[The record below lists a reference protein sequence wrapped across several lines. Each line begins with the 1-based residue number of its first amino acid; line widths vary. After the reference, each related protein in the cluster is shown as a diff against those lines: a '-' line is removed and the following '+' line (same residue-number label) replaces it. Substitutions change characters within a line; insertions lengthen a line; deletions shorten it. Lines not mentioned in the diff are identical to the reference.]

1 MWAFIFLAFSV
12 FSIVGVVYLVTRVH
26 RFSFVRKLG
35 ESHPVLAWLVS
46 IPPVAILALF
56 LLINTY
62 AAAVVVVHVL
72 AIWLL
77 CDLVAFLI
85 RKCRKKE
92 RGTRYIAGAVAIG
105 ISVVYLS
112 TGWFCAHHVFEASY
126 AFETEKDL
134 GGEPFRVVLIS
145 DSHIGITLDGEDFA
159 REMRRVQE
167 TNPDVVVIC
176 GDFVD
181 DDTQKEDMIRSCRAL
196 GDLDPTYGVYFVYG
210 NHDKG
215 YYLYRNFTSQE
226 LREELQKNDVV
237 ILEDEVVLIDERV
250 YLVGRQDRSVRDRME
265 MDALMDGLDGS
276 KYTIL
281 LDHQPNDYANEA
293 REGVDLVLSGHT
305 HGGHLFPAMFFG
317 VWMGLNDRSY
327 GTEVRGGTRF
337 LVTSGISGWGVPF
350 KTGAI
355 SEYVVIDIEGKEN

>member
-12 FSIVGVVYLVTRVH
+12 LSVVGVVYLVTRVH
-26 RFSFVRKLG
+26 RFSFVRKFG
-35 ESHPVLAWLVS
+35 ETHRVLAWLVCV
-46 IPPVAILALF
+46 PPVAILALF

-77 CDLVAFLI
+77 CDLVAFI
-85 RKCRKKE
+85 ARKIRKKE
-92 RGTRYIAGAVAIG
+92 RGTRYIAGAVAVG

-112 TGWFCAHHVFEASY
+112 VGWFCAHHVFEVSY
-126 AFETEKDL
+126 TFQTEKDL
-134 GGEPFRVVLIS
+134 GGQPLRVVLIS

-159 REMRRVQE
+159 REMQRVQG
-167 TNPDVVVIC
+167 TAPDAVVIC

-181 DDTQKEDMIRSCRAL
+181 DDTRKDDMLRSCQAL
-196 GDLDPTYGVYFVYG
+196 GELKPTYGVYFVYG

-215 YYLYRNFTSQE
+215 YYRYRNFTPQE
-226 LREELQKNDVV
+226 LLEALQKNGVT
-237 ILEDEVVLIDERV
+237 ILQDEALLIDDRF
-250 YLVGRQDRSVRDRME
+250 YLVGRQDRSVQDRME

-293 REGVDLVLSGHT
+293 REGVDLALSGHT

-317 VWMGLNDRSY
+317 VWTGLNDRSY

-355 SEYVVIDIEGKEN
+355 SEYVVIDIEGR